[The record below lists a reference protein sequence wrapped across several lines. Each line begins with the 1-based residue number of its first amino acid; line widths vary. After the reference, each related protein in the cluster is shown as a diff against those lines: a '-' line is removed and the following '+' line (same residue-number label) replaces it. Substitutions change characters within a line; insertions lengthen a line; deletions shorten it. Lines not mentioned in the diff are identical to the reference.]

1 MAKLTIPDL
10 GVALVV
16 VEGVSQRDL
25 AMGPGH
31 IPETAVRGEPGNVG
45 IAGHRDTVF
54 RPLRLVRKGQIIAL
68 RTLSGEDRYRV
79 VSTNVVDP
87 ADTQVLRST
96 GRNIVTLVT
105 YYPFDFVGPAPKRF
119 IVQAERVP

>member
-31 IPETAVRGEPGNVG
+31 IPETAVPGEPGNVG

-79 VSTNVVDP
+79 VSTNVLILP
-87 ADTQVLRST
+87 TLRCCDRRDETS
-96 GRNIVTLVT
+96 
-105 YYPFDFVGPAPKRF
+105 
-119 IVQAERVP
+119 